1 MARFLVRRLIL
12 AALVLWIV
20 VTIAFLLFFVTPHD
34 VAQQI
39 AGRQASPE
47 TIEAVRR
54 RLGLGRPLLDQ
65 YTSYLERLLHGDLG
79 YSFYNSEP
87 VTHLLGSRVGATAS
101 LALGGVVLCLI
112 LGVAGGAIA
121 ASRPRSR
128 ADRAITAVALF
139 FYSIPNFLLG
149 VVFLY
154 TLFYRLTLA
163 GAAIFPPSG
172 YTPILDDPLQ
182 WAWHLILPWL
192 TIALT
197 MAATYARLTRGS
209 LLEELSEDHIRAARA
224 RGIGERALVFRHAL
238 RAGLTPSLT
247 QFGVD
252 LGGLLG
258 GVVVIESIFG
268 LPGLGQLAL
277 QAVRDGDLPV
287 ILGSVIMAAAFVVLA
302 NILVDLAYALLDK
315 RVPLR

>member
-12 AALVLWIV
+12 SVLVIWV
-20 VTIAFLLFFVTPHD
+20 VITSVFLLFFVTPHD
-34 VAQQI
+34 VAQRI

-65 YTSYLERLLHGDLG
+65 YTSYLDRLLHGDLG

-87 VTHLLGSRVGATAS
+87 VTHLLAERVAVTAS
-101 LALGGVVLCLI
+101 LALGGMLLCLVFGI
-112 LGVAGGAIA
+112 TAGAVAA
-121 ASRPRSR
+121 ARPRSL
-128 ADRAITAVALF
+128 ADRAVTAVSLF
-139 FYSIPNFLLG
+139 FYSMPNFLVG

-154 TLFYRLTLA
+154 ALFYRLTLA
-163 GAAIFPPSG
+163 GAGIFPPSG
-172 YTPILDDPLQ
+172 YTSILDDPFE
-182 WAWHLILPWL
+182 WARHLALPWL

-224 RGIGERALVFRHAL
+224 RGISERTLVFRHAL
-238 RAGLTPSLT
+238 RAGLTPSVT

-258 GVVVIESIFG
+258 GVVVIESVYG

-277 QAVRDGDLPV
+277 QSVQQGDLPV
-287 ILGSVIMAAAFVVLA
+287 IIGTVVVAATFVVVA

-315 RVPLR
+315 RVSLS